1 MNPGLREGVPT
12 ARQRR
17 GVRLALV
24 GSIALLLLAVAAFYL
39 ASRHAPP
46 AHDEGATVVR
56 VLGDRCEPNALTV
69 PAGRSTFH
77 IVNASKRAVEW
88 EILDGVM
95 VVEERENIAPGFTQ
109 TLSVQLAPGQYQITC
124 GLLSNPRGTLTVTR
138 TDASDAARA
147 ARPKLVEFVG
157 ALAEY
162 RVFMAMHADA
172 LVADTQVLVQAVA
185 DGNMAAARQ
194 AYRSGY
200 VHYALIEPAAGAY
213 SDLATR
219 MDGQAAYLERRQ
231 NDPAYLGFRRING
244 ALAQDAPAADLAPL
258 TQALADDARALRE
271 RLLGRT
277 LPPDRMAAGAART
290 MHQLR
295 NASTDELDAGTQRL
309 RAQAALAGAH
319 KVFTL
324 LEPFVARRDAAL
336 ATSIAQAFEV
346 ASTSVED
353 ASMRNAEPVQ
363 RLADQL
369 DRMEGVLGDG

>member
-1 MNPGLREGVPT
+1 MTRAAGEGVPS

-17 GVRLALV
+17 RVRIALAGAV
-24 GSIALLLLAVAAFYL
+24 ALLLLAIAAFYF
-39 ASRHAPP
+39 ASRQ
-46 AHDEGATVVR
+46 AHRMPEDGATVVR

-138 TDASDAARA
+138 TDASDAARTT
-147 ARPKLVEFVG
+147 RPKLVEFVG

-162 RVFMAMHADA
+162 RVFLATHADA
-172 LVADTQVLVQAVA
+172 LVVDTQALVQAVV

-194 AYRSGY
+194 AYRSAY

-213 SDLATR
+213 SDLAAR
-219 MDGQAAYLERRQ
+219 MDGQAAYLKRRQ
-231 NDPAYLGFRRING
+231 NDPAYLGLRRINS

-258 TQALADDARALRE
+258 TLALADDARALRE
-271 RLLGRT
+271 RLLGST

-290 MHQLR
+290 MHQLL
-295 NASTDELDAGTQRL
+295 NASTDELDAGTQRA
-309 RAQAALAGAH
+309 RTQAALAGAR

-324 LEPFVARRDAAL
+324 LEPFLARRDAAL
-336 ATSIAQAFEV
+336 AASIAQAFDA
-346 ASTSVED
+346 ASVSVED
-353 ASMRNAEPVQ
+353 ASMRNAELLH

-369 DRMEGVLGDG
+369 DRMVGVLGDG